1 MKHSRIVLLLLTLL
15 LAFQVQAR
23 PKVGLV
29 FGGGGAKGAAEIGV
43 LKYIERAGV
52 PIDYIAGTSI
62 GAIVGGLYASGYKV
76 ATLDSLFR
84 TEEWADLFSGSIT
97 GKQRIG
103 DRLVEML
110 GNNDSISFDSL
121 PIPFRCVAADVT
133 GSCEVV
139 LSSGRLAQAI
149 RASMAIPGVF
159 KPVVINGQA
168 LIDGGMYNNLPVDVV
183 RQMGA
188 DIVIAIDLTQKK
200 HATRN
205 FSLKETLGIGGVLDW
220 MVSRPDWKKYNENR
234 EDADIYINPDLKGFS
249 TSDFSPKAIATMIA
263 LGEKAGKKAL
273 EELTRLSGQIR
284 L

>member
-110 GNNDSISFDSL
+110 GNNDSISFDRL
-121 PIPFRCVAADVT
+121 PIPPMSPDPARWCSVAVGWHRPYGQAWQYQE
-133 GSCEVV
+133 C
-139 LSSGRLAQAI
+139 SSLWSSMVRHS
-149 RASMAIPGVF
+149 SMAGCTTIF
-159 KPVVINGQA
+159 LSMWCDRWEQ
-168 LIDGGMYNNLPVDVV
+168 
-183 RQMGA
+183 
-188 DIVIAIDLTQKK
+188 
-200 HATRN
+200 
-205 FSLKETLGIGGVLDW
+205 
-220 MVSRPDWKKYNENR
+220 
-234 EDADIYINPDLKGFS
+234 
-249 TSDFSPKAIATMIA
+249 TS
-263 LGEKAGKKAL
+263 
-273 EELTRLSGQIR
+273 
-284 L
+284 

>member
-1 MKHSRIVLLLLTLL
+1 MKPSRIVLLLLTLL

-168 LIDGGMYNNLPVDVV
+168 
-183 RQMGA
+183 
-188 DIVIAIDLTQKK
+188 
-200 HATRN
+200 
-205 FSLKETLGIGGVLDW
+205 
-220 MVSRPDWKKYNENR
+220 SRPDWKKYNENR

-273 EELTRLSGQIR
+273 EELTRLSGQVR